1 MSFETIKVVLI
12 GESGSGK
19 TSIIQQFAY
28 KIFDPNCAT
37 SISSQYVSKVIS
49 FSDLR
54 KSLRIEI
61 WDTAGQERYRSMAKL
76 FYQDAKIIIFVY
88 DVTSKSSFDELI
100 NYWIPEVQNTINT
113 KEVIFGLVANK
124 SDLYEIECITSEQGI
139 KLADEINAIFQK
151 TSAKLGLGI
160 SLLFENLGRTY
171 LEPGFDYKKEENID
185 KENFE
190 RKKIEKEREKIR
202 EKENIKIGNNNDDK
216 DKDNNNKKKKG
227 CC

>member
-160 SLLFENLGRTY
+160 SLLFEYLGRTY

-202 EKENIKIGNNNDDK
+202 EKENIKIGNNNDDN
-216 DKDNNNKKKKG
+216 DKDNNKKKKG

>member
-54 KSLRIEI
+54 KSLRMEI

-216 DKDNNNKKKKG
+216 DKDNNKKKKG

>member
-100 NYWIPEVQNTINT
+100 NYWIPEVQNNINT

-216 DKDNNNKKKKG
+216 DKDNNKKKKG

>member
-216 DKDNNNKKKKG
+216 DKDNNKKKKG

>member
-185 KENFE
+185 KEKKKK
-190 RKKIEKEREKIR
+190 KKIEKEREKIR
-202 EKENIKIGNNNDDK
+202 EKENIKSGNNNDDK
-216 DKDNNNKKKKG
+216 DKDNNKKKKG

>member
-202 EKENIKIGNNNDDK
+202 EKENIKIGNDSNDK
-216 DKDNNNKKKKG
+216 DKDNNKNKKG

>member
-49 FSDLR
+49 FSDIR

-216 DKDNNNKKKKG
+216 DKDNNKKKKG

>member
-49 FSDLR
+49 FSGLR
-54 KSLRIEI
+54 KSLRVEI

-124 SDLYEIECITSEQGI
+124 SDLYEIECITAEQGM
-139 KLADEINAIFQK
+139 KLADDINAIFQK

-160 SLLFENLGRTY
+160 STLFDNLGRTY
-171 LEPGFDYKKEENID
+171 LDPSFDYKKGENIE

-190 RKKIEKEREKIR
+190 KKKIEEEREKIR
-202 EKENIKIGNNNDDK
+202 EKEKENIKIGNDNDNK
-216 DKDNNNKKKKG
+216 DTNKKKKG

>member
-190 RKKIEKEREKIR
+190 RKKIEKERGKIR

-216 DKDNNNKKKKG
+216 DKDNNKKKKG

>member
-139 KLADEINAIFQK
+139 KLADEIKAIFQK

-202 EKENIKIGNNNDDK
+202 EKENIKIGNDSNDK
-216 DKDNNNKKKKG
+216 DKDNNKKKKG

>member
-100 NYWIPEVQNTINT
+100 NYWIPEVQNTLNT

-216 DKDNNNKKKKG
+216 DKDNNKKKKG

>member
-202 EKENIKIGNNNDDK
+202 EKENIKIGNDSNDNK
-216 DKDNNNKKKKG
+216 DNNKKKKG

>member
-202 EKENIKIGNNNDDK
+202 EKENIKIENDSNDK
-216 DKDNNNKKKKG
+216 DKDNNKKKKG

>member
-185 KENFE
+185 TENFE

-216 DKDNNNKKKKG
+216 DKDNNKKKKG